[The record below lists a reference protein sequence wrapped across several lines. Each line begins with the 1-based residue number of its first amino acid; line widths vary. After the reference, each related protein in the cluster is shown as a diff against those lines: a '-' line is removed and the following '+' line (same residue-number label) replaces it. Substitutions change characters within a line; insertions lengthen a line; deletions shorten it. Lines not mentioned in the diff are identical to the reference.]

1 MVWKRE
7 KGFERCTVGFK
18 GVFIVRGSWEVT
30 VVARRREWRGGLRDI
45 SGSVLIAW
53 AFIVFE
59 AVLED

>member
-1 MVWKRE
+1 
-7 KGFERCTVGFK
+7 VGFK

-45 SGSVLIAW
+45 SGSVLNAW